1 MAEALAGHGY
11 AVDVLC
17 LQLPGQAAEE
27 WVNGVRVLRLPEARH
42 QGAGAGVYLREYVR
56 FFGLAWRGLV
66 ALHRQQPYALVQVYN
81 PPDPLVFCTLPLK
94 RRGVPVV
101 LDLRE
106 LMPELFMSRFRLARG
121 SVIVRLLTWLERRA
135 CAYADAV
142 IVLHEPHRQIML
154 GRGMPAGKMTQ
165 VMNCPDERWFG
176 AAPVNS
182 GVAVQSEL
190 KRRHPERS
198 GVSFCGA
205 QSKDA
210 VLDDARSTSFDCIRH
225 TTPDSAQDAP
235 LQSERL
241 SGGSGAVV
249 AIADTAR
256 PFVAIYHGAI
266 LERYGVDLLVRA
278 AAQAL
283 DQASGLR
290 LEIYGT
296 GDFLPAVQALAAELG
311 LGDAVHF
318 HGQRP
323 LEEMRAAIAAADVG
337 VVPMR
342 QDVFTYCILPT
353 KLLEYVAVG
362 IPAIAAATAT
372 TAAYFDETTVQLF
385 RPGDVADL
393 AAKLV
398 AVYRDPAAAAD
409 QAERARA
416 FTARHNWQGERER
429 YLALVGGVMRGA

>member
-1 MAEALAGHGY
+1 
-11 AVDVLC
+11 
-17 LQLPGQAAEE
+17 
-27 WVNGVRVLRLPEARH
+27 
-42 QGAGAGVYLREYVR
+42 
-56 FFGLAWRGLV
+56 
-66 ALHRQQPYALVQVYN
+66 
-81 PPDPLVFCTLPLK
+81 
-94 RRGVPVV
+94 
-101 LDLRE
+101 
-106 LMPELFMSRFRLARG
+106 
-121 SVIVRLLTWLERRA
+121 
-135 CAYADAV
+135 
-142 IVLHEPHRQIML
+142 
-154 GRGMPAGKMTQ
+154 
-165 VMNCPDERWFG
+165 
-176 AAPVNS
+176 
-182 GVAVQSEL
+182 
-190 KRRHPERS
+190 
-198 GVSFCGA
+198 
-205 QSKDA
+205 
-210 VLDDARSTSFDCIRH
+210 
-225 TTPDSAQDAP
+225 
-235 LQSERL
+235 
-241 SGGSGAVV
+241 
-249 AIADTAR
+249 
-256 PFVAIYHGAI
+256 VAIYHGAI

-342 QDVFTYCILPT
+342 QDVFTDCILPT